1 MREKMTKLFTNP
13 AQRSPFLLLLV
24 AFALLLVLLCLLALT
39 LGPARLGLAEVLQ
52 ALVGRIPLLDRFF
65 SGEIDPLN
73 QKILF
78 ALRLPRI
85 ILAVL
90 VGASL
95 AVTGVIF
102 QGLFRNPM
110 ADPYVLGASSGAAFG
125 ATLAVVSGSNL
136 VVFGLSARP
145 LFAFIGALLTTTLV
159 YRIARSGG
167 RSTLTTLLLA
177 GIAVSAFMSALTTLL
192 LFFRQEEMAR
202 VIFWTMGGF
211 SYTRWIEV
219 KMILPYL
226 LLGLLL
232 AHRFARELNLLL
244 LGEEKAHQLG
254 LEVGKLQQRLVF
266 TASLL
271 VAAAVSVAGTIG
283 FVGLVV
289 PHMMRLLLGPDHRSL
304 LPLSALAGGIF
315 LLVADTLARTMLSPV
330 ELPVGILTSFVGGPF
345 FLYLL
350 RKNKRIVH

>member
-1 MREKMTKLFTNP
+1 MTKISTNP
-13 AQRSPFLLLLV
+13 VKRVPFSFFLVLLTLV
-24 AFALLLVLLCLLALT
+24 LVLLCLVALT
-39 LGPARLGLAEVLQ
+39 LGPARVGVAEVLQ
-52 ALVGRIPLLDRFF
+52 ALTGRLPLLDRIFF
-65 SGEIDPLN
+65 GEIDLLN

-78 ALRLPRI
+78 GLRLPRI

-90 VGASL
+90 VGAAL
-95 AVTGVIF
+95 AVAGVIF

-125 ATLAVVSGSNL
+125 ATMAAVSGSNL
-136 VVFGLSARP
+136 LVFGLGARP
-145 LFAFIGALLTTTLV
+145 LFAFAGALLTTTLV
-159 YRIARSGG
+159 YRLARSG
-167 RSTLTTLLLA
+167 RRYSLTTLLLA

-192 LFFRQEEMAR
+192 LFFRQEELGR
-202 VIFWTMGGF
+202 VLFWTMGGF
-211 SYTRWIEV
+211 SYTRWVEV
-219 KMILPYL
+219 KVILPYL
-226 LLGLLL
+226 VFGLLL
-232 AHRFARELNLLL
+232 ASRFARELNLLL

-254 LEVGKLQQRLVF
+254 LEVEKLQRYLLF

-289 PHMMRLLLGPDHRSL
+289 PHIMRLLLGPDHRPL

-315 LLVADTLARTMLSPV
+315 LLVADTLARMLLAPG

-350 RKNKRIVH
+350 RKNRQIMH